1 MEQRCRRRVGFG
13 LFALTAAL
21 RLALAAEPDLQRLE
35 ASEPHMGTLFRI
47 VLYAPDA
54 DTARRA
60 FTAAF
65 ARVEALDRTLSD
77 YQADSELNRLGQ
89 SPPETAIRVSDD
101 LFIVLE
107 ASQKLAEES
116 GGAFDVTLGPLI
128 RLWREAR
135 REHRLPTADRIASA
149 RARSGYQKLSLDAS
163 THTVTLHTAGM
174 QLDVG
179 GIAKGY
185 AAEAAL
191 TVLRQTGVPQA
202 LVAASGDL
210 AIGDA
215 PPGQPG
221 WRVGIES
228 PATGQTGGFARVLV
242 LRQAAVSTSGD
253 SEQHVEIGGTRYSH
267 IVDPTSGV
275 GLTRRI
281 GVTVVAPNGLWAD
294 GLDTAVGVLGA
305 KRGLALVSRY
315 RGASAM
321 ITEMIDGQFRVTYS
335 PGFQKLA
342 SALP

>member
-1 MEQRCRRRVGFG
+1 
-13 LFALTAAL
+13 
-21 RLALAAEPDLQRLE
+21 
-35 ASEPHMGTLFRI
+35 MGTLFRI

-54 DTARRA
+54 DTARRT

-89 SPPETAIRVSDD
+89 SPPETAIKVSDD

-107 ASQKLAEES
+107 ASQKLAEET

-135 REHRLPTADRIASA
+135 RERRLPTADQIASA
-149 RARSGYQKLSLDAS
+149 RARSGYQKLSLNAS
-163 THTVTLHTAGM
+163 TQTVTLHTAGM

-185 AAEAAL
+185 AADAAL
-191 TVLRQTGVPQA
+191 TVLRQAGVPQA

-221 WRVGIES
+221 WRVGVES
-228 PATGQTGGFARVLV
+228 PATAQTGGFARILI
-242 LRQAAVSTSGD
+242 LQHAAVSTSGD

-267 IVDPTSGV
+267 IVDPVSGV
-275 GLTRRI
+275 GMTTRI

-294 GLDTAVGVLGA
+294 GLDTAVSVLGA

-315 RGASAM
+315 HGASAM
-321 ITEMIDGQFRVTYS
+321 ITEFVNDQPRVVYS
-335 PGFQKLA
+335 SDFEKVPSTA
-342 SALP
+342 P